1 MHNSTYA
8 IFDYKTGESSDTPE
22 KVHRSSQSPGWAD
35 LQLPMYRH
43 LCGDLTAGSRIIL
56 GYITLGKDL
65 SSIGHQMANW
75 DEHILQDAD
84 KVAVEVIQAIRK
96 GEFSDANPNVNPL
109 FDEYSDLLG
118 LTTLDHTG
126 YTTTKMPL

>member
-1 MHNSTYA
+1 
-8 IFDYKTGESSDTPE
+8 
-22 KVHRSSQSPGWAD
+22 
-35 LQLPMYRH
+35 
-43 LCGDLTAGSRIIL
+43 
-56 GYITLGKDL
+56 
-65 SSIGHQMANW
+65 MANW

-96 GEFSDANPNVNPL
+96 GDFSDANPNVNPL

-126 YTTTKMPL
+126 YTTTKIPL